1 MIDNQQ
7 ILELNIV
14 KETVANY
21 CCFSLGKKLIN
32 DLLPKYDRLIVTRE
46 LQRTRET
53 LALVIKYGT
62 LPFVGLKDIT
72 DVLNIA
78 QKDGICQPFDLLDVA
93 EHAYCCDTLVNF
105 FKDIEHSYPE
115 IDDLVYSLNY
125 SLKLSKDIT
134 GCIEPNGEISDNA
147 SSKLKSL
154 RKQMMACEASL
165 HATTEK
171 YIRTHANSLTDNIS
185 TIRNDRVV
193 VLVKNSDKNS
203 ISGFIHGESAS
214 GQSIYMEP
222 EVLLVLNN
230 QRLSLISQIK
240 DEIQR
245 ILFALSQK
253 VKVEADYYLANLG
266 TLALLDSYN
275 AKALWG
281 KQYNGTTATLGTE
294 LIIEKARHPLI
305 DPKKVVANTYQI
317 IPPCNTLL
325 ITGPNTGGKTVSLKI
340 IGLFVLMSMCGM
352 AVSCERAIIPLF
364 DEVFV
369 DIGDNQSIVDSLS
382 TFSAHLQKLAYICEH
397 ASVNSLILLDELGG
411 GTDPI
416 EGECLAIAVL
426 DYLRQSSAMIVA
438 TTHYDRLKMYG
449 KKHKDILLASVQ
461 FDVEKLQP
469 TYRYIEGLTGQ
480 SNALDIASKF
490 GLSDDIINHAKELK
504 IIGRTREDILM
515 EDLEKAIIANQQ
527 QQDRLKQ
534 EIYEQEIK
542 QVELDKQLL
551 DYQDNKEQL
560 LVAAKD
566 EADAYIQ
573 HIHDETNELLRQMR
587 QISES
592 GQLHEAIAV
601 QHELDLLISD
611 DEAVESDITHDFVIG
626 EYVSINNTNQKGK
639 IVSIDKKRA
648 IVNVNGLKIHT
659 KLNDLKYSKDKP
671 PVKKKTS
678 YRVDRPESLSFELN
692 LIGYHI
698 DEALPILDKYLDDCI
713 LMNAPYIRIIHGF
726 GTGALRKA
734 IWSHLS
740 SLSYIDDMRLGMSQE
755 GGSGA
760 TIVTLKRKK

>member
-1 MIDNQQ
+1 MIDNLK
-7 ILELNIV
+7 ILELNVV
-14 KETVANY
+14 KETVAKY
-21 CCFSLGKKLIN
+21 CCFSLGKEIIN
-32 DLLPKYDRLIVTRE
+32 DLVPQYDRLIVTRE

-53 LALVIKYGT
+53 LALVIKYGS
-62 LPFVGLKDIT
+62 LPFIGLKDIT
-72 DVLNIA
+72 DVLNIS

-93 EHAYCCDTLVNF
+93 EHAYCCESLVNF
-105 FKDIEHSYPE
+105 LKDIEQDYPE

-125 SLKLSKDIT
+125 SIKLSKDIT
-134 GCIEPNGEISDNA
+134 SCIEPNGEISDNA

-203 ISGFIHGESAS
+203 IDGFIHGESAS

-230 QRLSLISQIK
+230 QRLSIISQIK

-281 KQYNGTTATLGTE
+281 KQFNGTLATLGNE

-305 DPKKVVANTYQI
+305 DPKKVVANTYKI

-352 AVSCERAIIPLF
+352 AVSCETATIPLF

-369 DIGDNQSIVDSLS
+369 DIGDNQSIVDALS

-397 ASVNSLILLDELGG
+397 ATVNSLILLDELGG

-426 DYLRQSSAMIVA
+426 DYLRKSSAMIVA

-449 KKHKDILLASVQ
+449 KKHQDILLASVQ

-490 GLSDDIINHAKELK
+490 GLRDEIVKHAKELK
-504 IIGRTREDILM
+504 IIGRTREDVLM

-527 QQDRLKQ
+527 QQDHLKQ
-534 EIYEQEIK
+534 EIYDQELK
-542 QVELDKQLL
+542 QAELDKQLS
-551 DYQDNKEQL
+551 DYQANREQL
-560 LVAAKD
+560 LETAKD
-566 EADAYIQ
+566 EANAYIQ
-573 HIHDETNELLRQMR
+573 QIHDETDQLLREMR
-587 QISES
+587 QIKET
-592 GQLHEAIAV
+592 GQLHEAIAI
-601 QHELDLLISD
+601 QHEIDLLIP
-611 DEAVESDITHDFVIG
+611 DEVIDADPTHDFMID

-639 IVSIDKKRA
+639 IVSLDKKKA
-648 IVNVNGLKIHT
+648 TVNVNGLKIHT
-659 KLNDLKYSKDKP
+659 KLSDLRSTKEKP

-678 YRVDRPESLSFELN
+678 YRVEKPESLSFELN

-698 DEALPILDKYLDDCI
+698 DEAIPVLDKYLDDCI

-740 SLSYIDDMRLGMSQE
+740 NNNYIDDMRLGMAQE